1 MVFTVAGRSS
11 SSRYCLSFLNY
22 YMQCHPFNKL
32 DNENENTEVFTQ
44 LTSAF
49 LRVLFDENM
58 SFIVSFVK

>member
-1 MVFTVAGRSS
+1 
-11 SSRYCLSFLNY
+11 
-22 YMQCHPFNKL
+22 MQFHPFNKL

-49 LRVLFDENM
+49 MRVLFDENL